1 MKMKKLRLSV
11 ILGNLAAWTASL
23 TVLIPML
30 VVLLNSFKTQKES
43 VIMDLSLP
51 NKFILENYAVVIER
65 GKLITSFFNSAVYAV
80 CSVLLI
86 VFVVAAAAYVL
97 SRNRSCLHKVLYY
110 FMILGIAMPLNNV
123 ALMKIM
129 KATALINT
137 RCGLIFLYAAINIP
151 LALFLM
157 FGFIETVPRE
167 IDEAA
172 VIDGASAVQLFLK
185 VILPL
190 MKPVI
195 VTVGIL
201 NFMAIWNDFS
211 MPLYF
216 MNNSDKW
223 PMTLAVY
230 NFFGQFEQSWNLVSA
245 DIVLTALPVLLL
257 FVFGQKYIVGGVS
270 AGAVKG

>member
-1 MKMKKLRLSV
+1 MKKWKIST
-11 ILGNLAAWTASL
+11 IFGNIAAWIASL
-23 TVLIPML
+23 TVLLPML

-51 NKFILENYAVVIER
+51 QKFMFENYAVVVER
-65 GKLITSFFNSAVYAV
+65 GKLLISFKNSAIYAV
-80 CSVLLI
+80 CSVILI
-86 VFVVAAAAYVL
+86 LFVVSAASYVL
-97 SRNRSCLHKVLYY
+97 SRNRCRLHRILYY
-110 FMILGIAMPLNNV
+110 FIILGIAMPLNNV

-129 KATALINT
+129 KATALVNT
-137 RCGLIFLYAAINIP
+137 RYGLIFLYGAINIP

-157 FGFIETVPRE
+157 FGFVETVPRE

-172 VIDGASAVQLFLK
+172 VIDGASPIKLFLK

-195 VTVGIL
+195 ATVGIL
-201 NFMAIWNDFS
+201 NLMSIWNDFS

-245 DIVLTALPVLLL
+245 DIVLTAFPVLLL
-257 FVFGQKYIVGGVS
+257 FIFGQKYIVGGVS

>member
-1 MKMKKLRLSV
+1 MKKIKGSV
-11 ILGNLAAWTASL
+11 LVLNIFAWIASL
-23 TVLIPML
+23 IVLLPMV

-51 NKFILENYAVVIER
+51 EAIQWSNYAVVAER
-65 GKLITSFFNSAVYAV
+65 GKLLTSFANSAVYA
-80 CSVLLI
+80 CFSVILI
-86 VFVVAAAAYVL
+86 ELCVSAAAYVL
-97 SRNRSCLHKVLYY
+97 SRNRSRLHTILYY
-110 FMILGIAMPLNNV
+110 FIILGIAMPLNNV
-123 ALMKIM
+123 ALMKVM
-129 KATALINT
+129 KVTSLVNT
-137 RCGLIFLYAAINIP
+137 RYGLIFLYAAINIP

-157 FGFIETVPRE
+157 FGFVETVPRE

-172 VIDGASAVQLFLK
+172 VIDGATATQLFCR

-195 VTVGIL
+195 TTVGIL
-201 NFMAIWNDFS
+201 NFISIWNEFS

-245 DIVLTALPVLLL
+245 DIVLTAAPVLLIFIL
-257 FVFGQKYIVGGVS
+257 GQKYIVGGVS

>member
-1 MKMKKLRLSV
+1 MRKHKVSTVLLNV
-11 ILGNLAAWTASL
+11 IAWITSL
-23 TVLIPML
+23 IILIPMI
-30 VVLLNSFKTQKES
+30 VVLLNSFKSQKES

-51 NKFILENYAVVIER
+51 EKFMFENYAVVIER
-65 GKLITSFFNSAVYAV
+65 GKLLTSFFNSAIYAIF
-80 CSVLLI
+80 SVLII
-86 VFVVAAAAYVL
+86 VFVVSAASYVL
-97 SRNRSCLHKVLYY
+97 SRNRCRLHKVLYY
-110 FMILGIAMPLNNV
+110 FIILGIAMPLNNV

-137 RCGLIFLYAAINIP
+137 RYGLIFLYAAINIP

-172 VIDGASAVQLFLK
+172 VIDGASSMKLFLK

-190 MKPVI
+190 MKPII

-245 DIVLTALPVLLL
+245 DIVLTAFPVLLL

>member
-1 MKMKKLRLSV
+1 MRRIKAST
-11 ILGNLAAWTASL
+11 ILANIAAWIASL
-23 TVLIPML
+23 MILVPMI

-51 NKFILENYAVVIER
+51 KKLMFENYGVVIER
-65 GKLITSFFNSAVYAV
+65 GKLLVSFMNSAIYA
-80 CSVLLI
+80 CFSVILI
-86 VFVVAAAAYVL
+86 VIGVAAASYVL
-97 SRNRSCLHKVLYY
+97 SRNRSKLHKVIYY

-129 KATALINT
+129 KATSLINT
-137 RCGLIFLYAAINIP
+137 RYGLIFLYTAINIP

-157 FGFIETVPRE
+157 FGFVETVPRE

-172 VIDGASAVQLFLK
+172 VIDGATSMSMFLK

-201 NFMAIWNDFS
+201 NFMSIWNDFS

-216 MNNSDKW
+216 MNNSGKW

-245 DIVLTALPVLLL
+245 DIVLTAFPVLML

-270 AGAVKG
+270 SGAVKG

>member
-1 MKMKKLRLSV
+1 
-11 ILGNLAAWTASL
+11 
-23 TVLIPML
+23 
-30 VVLLNSFKTQKES
+30 
-43 VIMDLSLP
+43 
-51 NKFILENYAVVIER
+51 
-65 GKLITSFFNSAVYAV
+65 
-80 CSVLLI
+80 
-86 VFVVAAAAYVL
+86 
-97 SRNRSCLHKVLYY
+97 
-110 FMILGIAMPLNNV
+110 MPLNNV

-129 KATALINT
+129 KGLSLVNT
-137 RCGLIFLYAAINIP
+137 RYGLIFLYAAINIP

-172 VIDGASAVQLFLK
+172 VIDGASAGQLFIR

-190 MKPVI
+190 IKPVI

-201 NFMAIWNDFS
+201 NFMSIWNDFS

-245 DIVLTALPVLLL
+245 DIVLTAFPVLII
-257 FVFGQKYIVGGVS
+257 FIFGQKYIVGGVS
-270 AGAVKG
+270 TGAVKG

>member
-1 MKMKKLRLSV
+1 MKKIKPSA
-11 ILGNLAAWTASL
+11 IFMNLAAWVASL
-23 TVLIPML
+23 TVLLPML
-30 VVLLNSFKTQKES
+30 VVLLNSFKSQKES

-51 NKFILENYAVVIER
+51 KKIMFENYAVVIER
-65 GKLITSFFNSAVYAV
+65 GKLFTSFLNSTVYAGF
-80 CSVLLI
+80 SVALI
-86 VFVVAAAAYVL
+86 VFVVSAASYVL
-97 SRNRSCLHKVLYY
+97 SRNRSSLHKVLYY
-110 FMILGIAMPLNNV
+110 FIVLGIAMPLNNV

-129 KATALINT
+129 KGLSLVNT
-137 RCGLIFLYAAINIP
+137 RYGLIFLYAAINIP

-172 VIDGASAVQLFLK
+172 VIDGASAGQLFIR

-190 MKPVI
+190 IKPVI

-201 NFMAIWNDFS
+201 NFMSIWNDFS

-245 DIVLTALPVLLL
+245 DIVLTAFPVLII
-257 FVFGQKYIVGGVS
+257 FIFGQKYIVGGVS